1 MSIGSTI
8 SMRVCAPHILATAT
22 SQSSRLCSYYLRVV
36 TIQGQRLIVIYVLSI
51 QPCSYLTQNLEKMSI
66 FITLTGSHHQDL
78 QKARLM
84 SLTLC
89 LHLSF
94 EVLDNL
100 AWLYRFTHVVC

>member
-1 MSIGSTI
+1 MQLLFEGGDY
-8 SMRVCAPHILATAT
+8 
-22 SQSSRLCSYYLRVV
+22 SR
-36 TIQGQRLIVIYVLSI
+36 QRLIVIYVLSI
-51 QPCSYLTQNLEKMSI
+51 QPCRYCTLNLEKMSI

-94 EVLDNL
+94 EELDNL
-100 AWLYRFTHVVC
+100 AWLYRFTHVVY